1 MPSYGSGPRD
11 GSTAGA
17 TGPFERSDRLLD
29 SRDYRH
35 VLRRGR
41 RRASPELVIITVK
54 SSGKSNKSSN
64 LPDKLPDRARLGIT
78 VSRKVGNA
86 VVRNRFKRRTREWFR
101 SQRSLLNPE
110 LDLVVI
116 ARGPGGQMSFSELD
130 ARLSGLLEIPPLI
143 GPRMAADTTD
153 LSTT

>member
-1 MPSYGSGPRD
+1 M
-11 GSTAGA
+11 
-17 TGPFERSDRLLD
+17 
-29 SRDYRH
+29 
-35 VLRRGR
+35 
-41 RRASPELVIITVK
+41 IITVK
-54 SSGKSNKSSN
+54 SSGKSNKSSK

-116 ARGPGGQMSFSELD
+116 ARRSGGQMSFSELD
-130 ARLSGLLEIPPLI
+130 ARLSQLLEIPPLI
-143 GPRMAADTTD
+143 GAKNPAGTTD
-153 LSTT
+153 VNSN

>member
-1 MPSYGSGPRD
+1 M
-11 GSTAGA
+11 
-17 TGPFERSDRLLD
+17 
-29 SRDYRH
+29 
-35 VLRRGR
+35 
-41 RRASPELVIITVK
+41 IITVK